1 MRAEGRERISAR
13 VRAQWDPGVNNSSQ
27 FRYLSEWRLG
37 AEYMDMISSS
47 GEKPSLFVEREGGGD
62 DSSE

>member
-13 VRAQWDPGVNNSSQ
+13 VRAQWDPGFNNSSQ
-27 FRYLSEWRLG
+27 FRYLREWSLG
-37 AEYMDMISSS
+37 AEYMDMVNSSR
-47 GEKPSLFVEREGGGD
+47 EKPSPFVEREGGGD